1 MAVRIKTRK
10 VVIIGAG
17 HVGAHCASSLMNRHL
32 VNEIVFLDMNPEAAR
47 AQVLDLDD
55 LAAGMGDSFDIRL
68 GDYSDCED
76 AKFVVVTAG
85 RSRRP
90 GESRLDMLAGT
101 KKIMDSI
108 IDPLKDSGFRGF
120 LISVSNPSDVVAEY
134 LYRKMGLPR
143 TQVFGTGTALDSI
156 RLRRILGGLLGVDR
170 NQVQAIC
177 MGEHG
182 DSSFIPTSHIS
193 VGGMPLREYLSM
205 QPSLVGQLDFHD
217 VAMRVRESGAAIV
230 GGKGC
235 TEFGIGSTVASI
247 IGSILHNDRCVIP
260 LSAHL
265 EGEYGERGISIGVP
279 CLLGVD
285 GIQKVF
291 EYELSYDET
300 RAMRKS
306 CNIVRSYVEQAFG
319 YEEE

>member
-10 VVIIGAG
+10 AVIIGAG

-32 VNEIVFLDMNPEAAR
+32 VNEIVLLDMNEEAAR

-55 LAAGMGDSFDIRL
+55 LAAGMGDSFEIRT
-68 GDYSDCED
+68 GDYGDCED
-76 AKFVVVTAG
+76 AKFVIVTAG

-101 KKIMDSI
+101 KKVMDSI
-108 IDPLKDSGFRGF
+108 VDPLKDSGFRGF

-134 LYRKMGLPR
+134 LYRRMDLPR
-143 TQVFGTGTALDSI
+143 SQVFGTGTALDSI
-156 RLRRILGGLLGVDR
+156 RLRRILGDMLGVNR

-205 QPSLVGQLDFHD
+205 RLALIGKLDFQD
-217 VAMRVRESGAAIV
+217 VAERVRESGSSIV
-230 GGKGC
+230 NGKGC
-235 TEFGIGSTVASI
+235 TEFGIGSTVAMI
-247 IGSILHNDRCVIP
+247 VGTILHNDLRVLP

-279 CLLGVD
+279 CLLGVN
-285 GIQKVF
+285 GIEKIF

-306 CNIVRSYVEQAFG
+306 CSIVRSYVEQVFG
-319 YEEE
+319 SEE

>member
-1 MAVRIKTRK
+1 MAVRAKTRK

-32 VNEIVFLDMNPEAAR
+32 VNEIVFLDMNQEAAH

-55 LAAGMGDSFDIRL
+55 LAAGMGDSFDIRV
-68 GDYSDCED
+68 GDYGDCED

-90 GESRLDMLAGT
+90 GESRLDMLSGT
-101 KKIMDSI
+101 KRVLDSI
-108 IDPLKDSGFRGF
+108 LDPLKDSGFRNF
-120 LISVSNPSDVVAEY
+120 LISVSNPSDVVTEY
-134 LYRKMGLPR
+134 IYRRMGLPR
-143 TQVFGTGTALDSI
+143 TQVFGSGTALDSI
-156 RLRRILGGLLGVDR
+156 RLRRLLGDQLGVDR

-193 VGGMPLREYLSM
+193 VGGMPLREYLSLM
-205 QPSLVGQLDFHD
+205 PGLQRQLDFG
-217 VAMRVRESGAAIV
+217 ALAERVRESGSSIV
-230 GGKGC
+230 NGKGC
-235 TEFGIGSTVASI
+235 TEFGIGSTVAGI
-247 IGSILHNDRCVIP
+247 IGSILHNDRRVIP

-285 GIQKVF
+285 GIEQIF
-291 EYELSYDET
+291 EYELTYDET

-306 CNIVRSYVEQAFG
+306 CNTVRGYVNQIFG
-319 YEEE
+319 EDD